1 MRRADRL
8 FQIVQYLRGG
18 RLITAGDLA
27 ERLEVSKQTIYRD
40 IADLMST
47 GVPIDGEA
55 GIGYIMRSVYDLQ
68 PLMFN
73 TAEIAALVTGARML
87 RAWGGV
93 DMAIAAEEALIKIQ
107 SVLPAALLTKMAEVQ
122 VFSFAHQDMDDDLRH
137 RLDFIETAI
146 KSSHRLIITYRTG
159 EEISSQRT
167 IRPLCQ
173 LFWGRVWTVLSLCE
187 LRDDY
192 RSFRVDR
199 IQDIKTGDHFKPD
212 KRISLKDFLERERTQ
227 AQEKFT
233 HFNAL

>member
-27 ERLEVSKQTIYRD
+27 ERLEVSKRTIYRD

-55 GIGYIMRSVYDLQ
+55 GIGYIMRSGYDVP

-73 TAEIAALVTGARML
+73 AAEIAALVTGARML
-87 RAWGGV
+87 RAWGGA

-107 SVLPAALLTKMAEVQ
+107 SVLPAALQTQMADVQ

-146 KSSHRLIITYRTG
+146 KSSHRLIINYRTG
-159 EEISSQRT
+159 EDALSLRT

-173 LFWGRVWTVLSLCE
+173 LFWGRVWTVLSWCE

-199 IQDIKTGDHFKPD
+199 IQDIETGDAFKPER
-212 KRISLKDFLERERTQ
+212 RISLKDFLERERQ
-227 AQEKFT
+227 
-233 HFNAL
+233 HLPNMRDPFNTL

>member
-27 ERLEVSKQTIYRD
+27 ERLEVSKRTIYRD

-55 GIGYIMRSVYDLQ
+55 GIGYIMRSGYDVP

-73 TAEIAALVTGARML
+73 TAEIAAIVTGARML

-107 SVLPAALLTKMAEVQ
+107 SVLPAALQTQMADVQ
-122 VFSFAHQDMDDDLRH
+122 VFSFVHQDMDDDLRH

-199 IQDIKTGDHFKPD
+199 IQDIKTGDPFKPD
-212 KRISLKDFLERERTQ
+212 KRISLKDFLERECAQ
-227 AQEKFT
+227 AK
-233 HFNAL
+233 

>member
-18 RLITAGDLA
+18 RLII
-27 ERLEVSKQTIYRD
+27 S
-40 IADLMST
+40 
-47 GVPIDGEA
+47 P
-55 GIGYIMRSVYDLQ
+55 
-68 PLMFN
+68 
-73 TAEIAALVTGARML
+73 VTGARML

-107 SVLPAALLTKMAEVQ
+107 SVLPAALQTQMADVR
-122 VFSFAHQDMDDDLRH
+122 VFSFVHQDMDDDLRH

-173 LFWGRVWTVLSLCE
+173 LFWGRIWTVLSWCE

-199 IQDIKTGDHFKPD
+199 IQDIETSDAFKPD
-212 KRISLKDFLERERTQ
+212 THTSLKDFLERERTQ
-227 AQEKFT
+227 AQEKVT

>member
-1 MRRADRL
+1 M
-8 FQIVQYLRGG
+8 
-18 RLITAGDLA
+18 GD
-27 ERLEVSKQTIYRD
+27 
-40 IADLMST
+40 
-47 GVPIDGEA
+47 
-55 GIGYIMRSVYDLQ
+55 
-68 PLMFN
+68 
-73 TAEIAALVTGARML
+73 
-87 RAWGGV
+87 V

-107 SVLPAALLTKMAEVQ
+107 SVLPAALQTQMPDVQ

-146 KSSHRLIITYRTG
+146 KSLHRLIITHRTG

-199 IQDIKTGDHFKPD
+199 IQDIKTGDPFIPD
-212 KRISLKDFLERERTQ
+212 RRISLKNFLERERTQ